1 MIVVQYKAKVP
12 VTQQHTPTHRFEGDI
27 IVINDKCFVLRYT
40 NLHKPPYFSPKLLY
54 ECSKTIIARE
64 DCIFLLELS
73 KVLLLLTS
81 ICKLTFKAFNLSP
94 LQSVE
99 TTKLISTVEPELG
112 KTILHKNQNNNIER
126 LKQQTG
132 YSKMPI
138 FWQLYPRGAQKLTEM
153 TSMIDTFANRFQNS
167 RFQKLLLTYI

>member
-1 MIVVQYKAKVP
+1 M
-12 VTQQHTPTHRFEGDI
+12 TQQHTPTQRFEGDI
-27 IVINDKCFVLRYT
+27 IGINDKCFVLRYT
-40 NLHKPPYFSPKLLY
+40 NFHKPPYFSPKLLY
-54 ECSKTIIARE
+54 ECSKTIIACE

-112 KTILHKNQNNNIER
+112 KTKFALSKTASYIHLTKMNI
-126 LKQQTG
+126 QFH
-132 YSKMPI
+132 I
-138 FWQLYPRGAQKLTEM
+138 FLPSLQK
-153 TSMIDTFANRFQNS
+153 TSLQADSCN
-167 RFQKLLLTYI
+167 